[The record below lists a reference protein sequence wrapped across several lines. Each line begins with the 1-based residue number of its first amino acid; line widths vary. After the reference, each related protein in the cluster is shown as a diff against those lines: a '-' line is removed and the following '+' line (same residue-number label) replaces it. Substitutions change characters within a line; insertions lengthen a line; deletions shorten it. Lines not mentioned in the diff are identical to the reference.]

1 MPTWACTVKSLTC
14 DHSVPETAHGLDER
28 HNKACPSLLCYPFFT
43 FSFSPPKQAGDDPLG
58 AGHPSAKTR
67 ASRYTTEPS
76 SFPVPNSFTKSS
88 IVNTLPYCTPA
99 ARPICKSAGKKR
111 VRADDCDENT
121 APSAVVT
128 SRKQR
133 LAGAPPRKVK
143 RLPLREELE
152 VLRDA
157 LPPVIR
163 CHLDPPRDDKGYV
176 RYPFPEPSATPA
188 GTG

>member
-1 MPTWACTVKSLTC
+1 MPTWAYTLKGLTC
-14 DHSVPETAHGLDER
+14 DHSVPETAHGSDER
-28 HNKACPSLLCYPFFT
+28 HNKACRSLLCYPSFN
-43 FSFSPPKQAGDDPLG
+43 FSFSPLKQAHDDPLG
-58 AGHPSAKTR
+58 AAHPSAKTP
-67 ASRYTTEPS
+67 ASRYTAEPS
-76 SFPVPNSFTKSS
+76 IPPVPNSFTKFSTA
-88 IVNTLPYCTPA
+88 NTLPHTAA
-99 ARPICKSAGKKR
+99 ARRICKSAGKKR

-133 LAGAPPRKVK
+133 LAHAPLRKVK

-163 CHLDPPRDDKGYV
+163 SHLDPPRDDKGYV
-176 RYPFPEPSATPA
+176 RYPLSESTETPA